1 MSQIMI
7 LNGIVITMDSQNRV
21 IKNGAVFVDGEEII
35 DVGKSENIKKKYKA
49 DVIID
54 ATRKVVLPGFV
65 NAHTHLHQTFLR
77 GLGHD
82 LPLYEWIQQ
91 AILASGEVM
100 TANDL
105 YLSALLGYVEN
116 IRSGNTTVLCHHYL
130 HTSQRST
137 DLVARAAKDA
147 GVRTVIA
154 RSYCDQVLSDVAT
167 PLKPFV
173 EPLEAI
179 RADSERLIKTWHN
192 RAGGKIHIWPG
203 PLTFDSCSLELWAV
217 ASEFAAKYKLGIH
230 VHMNEV
236 KKDVEFSE
244 MTYGKRPF
252 EVLADRGFLG
262 PNLQAAHSVW
272 VSKKEVELIRENNVK
287 VVHNPVANMYLAS
300 GVAPIPEMLSQGIK
314 VALGTDGP
322 ASNNNQDMLTCMKFA
337 ACLHKVYNL
346 NATSITAGQVLKM
359 ATVGGAEALM
369 MERNIGSLE
378 PGKKADIALINF
390 WKTHIM
396 PVHEPM
402 GALVYCANMNDVD
415 TVLIDGKL
423 VMENGNVKSVD
434 EDSVIRK
441 SQQAADRIAE
451 EMNNR

>member
-82 LPLYEWIQQ
+82 LPLYKWIQQ

-100 TANDL
+100 TDNDL

-203 PLTFDSCSLELWAV
+203 PLTFDSCSL
-217 ASEFAAKYKLGIH
+217 
-230 VHMNEV
+230 
-236 KKDVEFSE
+236 
-244 MTYGKRPF
+244 
-252 EVLADRGFLG
+252 
-262 PNLQAAHSVW
+262 
-272 VSKKEVELIRENNVK
+272 
-287 VVHNPVANMYLAS
+287 
-300 GVAPIPEMLSQGIK
+300 
-314 VALGTDGP
+314 
-322 ASNNNQDMLTCMKFA
+322 
-337 ACLHKVYNL
+337 
-346 NATSITAGQVLKM
+346 
-359 ATVGGAEALM
+359 
-369 MERNIGSLE
+369 
-378 PGKKADIALINF
+378 
-390 WKTHIM
+390 
-396 PVHEPM
+396 
-402 GALVYCANMNDVD
+402 
-415 TVLIDGKL
+415 
-423 VMENGNVKSVD
+423 
-434 EDSVIRK
+434 
-441 SQQAADRIAE
+441 
-451 EMNNR
+451 